1 MFVVY
6 ATRNDDEHM
15 PEPSQK
21 YSHIDLP
28 VVIKTGY
35 TTSDIPRWN
44 PEMGERNPPRKG
56 LSSSTQVGKWNRFFY
71 IGCNS
76 KPDMM
81 KIENYI
87 NGATGV
93 GPFTKETCWAG
104 RSKVLVNPGRE
115 LVYTQWYVL
124 KELYRDIVES
134 PEKYGLSEDACLWFV
149 DEDGRRDDEDAIDPD
164 TEEVSAPRIQ
174 RRAHRRKS
182 NTTNKEKKV
191 QYKNIL
197 GENNSIYKFFVDNWD
212 DKKHARYFDAFEKAM
227 KDTGVVFCV
236 DREPSFGRNN
246 ILKRIKLNLNDIE
259 NVKIWVNE
267 LKYINKSTKGLY
279 FYKTGTPITD
289 ATLGNGNLLALLR
302 TNVLLEYYG
311 IRV

>member
-1 MFVVY
+1 MFVY

-21 YSHIDLP
+21 YSHIELP

-56 LSSSTQVGKWNRFFY
+56 LSCPTQVGKWNQFFY

-76 KPDMM
+76 KPDML

-87 NGATGV
+87 NGAKG

-149 DEDGRRDDEDAIDPD
+149 DEDGRRDDEHAIDPD

-174 RRAHRRKS
+174 RRVHRRR
-182 NTTNKEKKV
+182 NTSTTKED
-191 QYKNIL
+191 QQEIYKNAL
-197 GENNSIYKFFVDNWD
+197 GEESPIYNHMINNWENKPYYRYSKPFEHAINHQEILFVDHLNIPP
-212 DKKHARYFDAFEKAM
+212 HR
-227 KDTGVVFCV
+227 V
-236 DREPSFGRNN
+236 DMALDLANPTS
-246 ILKRIKLNLNDIE
+246 IKY
-259 NVKIWVNE
+259 WVNE
-267 LKYINKSTKGLY
+267 IKYITRKKKMEYRERG
-279 FYKTGTPITD
+279 ITLPNENV
-289 ATLGNGNLLALLR
+289 TFGNGKLLALLNTHILR
-302 TNVLLEYYG
+302 GYYN
-311 IRV
+311 I